1 MDERES
7 VEISAKTVEEAIELG
22 IKELNVLSN
31 EVQVDILSEAKAGIL
46 GFRGGSAKVKVT
58 KIPAARSIATDILEI
73 VNKILTLTKTEASAK
88 IRNAGQNEEDPVE
101 IDIQGTDS
109 GLLIGRKGE
118 TLRDL
123 QFLVNYVSNKL
134 IGQRTL
140 VILDIEGYKARRDE
154 SLQLMANRLAS
165 KAIST
170 GKPVTLEP
178 MPPRERR
185 TIHIAL
191 SHRQDIQ
198 TQSTGIGNE
207 RQVTITPNIGDK

>member
-1 MDERES
+1 MDERKS
-7 VEISAKTVEEAIELG
+7 VEISAKTVEEATELG
-22 IKELNVLSN
+22 IKELDVLPS
-31 EVQVDILSEAKAGIL
+31 EVQVDVIREGKTGIL
-46 GFRGGSAKVKVT
+46 GIGGTMPRVRVT
-58 KIPAARSIATDILEI
+58 KIPETRSIATAILNI
-73 VNKILTLTKTEASAK
+73 VNKILTLTKTDASAK
-88 IRNAGQNEEDPVE
+88 IRSAGQNEEDPVE

-109 GLLIGRKGE
+109 GLLIGQKGE

-123 QFLVNYVSNKL
+123 QFLVNYISNKL
-134 IGQRTL
+134 NGQRTL

-154 SLQLMANRLAS
+154 SLQLMASRLAS
-165 KAIST
+165 KAVST

-198 TQSTGIGNE
+198 THSTGTGDE
-207 RQVTITPNIGDK
+207 RQVTITPNISDG